1 MPQDSEKYMSEDQSG
16 TDIEKNADR
25 KIFIPGAMGERI
37 TYLRKRKKMTQA
49 QLAEQLGISAQAVS
63 KWESGLSCP
72 DIMTLVPLSQVLG
85 VSTDELLGVQG
96 GMGTGGFEASGTM
109 EAGEHAESNTEPIT
123 ESNAEAK
130 GTADGSPIR
139 EPNRFQSLLVVPA
152 AEDRT
157 RAIREFTVS
166 AGACAAVIQYG
177 SDFGLETEGYQDGEI
192 ISEVSDGTWTVRD
205 IADKNILRIGRNTL
219 SKRKMIL
226 TIPKGYHFD
235 SVNLNIGAG
244 TLTGAGIITESCV
257 LSVGAGQVTM
267 KDFFSNGSKITC
279 GMGEIVVRGGL
290 YGKCTV
296 DCGMGA
302 VRLYLREPEHYG
314 YRTSVGMGEV
324 RIGENRLSGIGGS
337 QTMNAGDSNFYKVS
351 CSMGMVSVVFT
362 EENV

>member
-109 EAGEHAESNTEPIT
+109 EAGEHAESNTEPH
-123 ESNAEAK
+123 
-130 GTADGSPIR
+130 
-139 EPNRFQSLLVVPA
+139 RFQSLLVVPA
-152 AEDRT
+152 AEDGT